1 MTLYILLFVVNTD
14 LTITTE
20 KLVELFGTV
29 DEQQRVDYTGAWLG
43 IPYSKIEEVKGNY
56 QSPTQRRDTYLDL
69 YVSDHPYPSWKTV
82 ARALGDA
89 GLGHQA
95 AEVKRT
101 YVQGTIITPNTVLGV
116 VPVSMCVCIH
126 ARVDKEEEEC

>member
-1 MTLYILLFVVNTD
+1 MFVVHID

-29 DEQQRVDYTGAWLG
+29 DEQRVDSIGRWLDL
-43 IPYSKIEEVKGNY
+43 PDSKTEEVKGNY
-56 QSPTQRRDTYLDL
+56 QSPTQRRDAYLDL
-69 YVSDHPYPSWKTV
+69 YVSDHPYPSWQTV
-82 ARALGDA
+82 AEALRGV

-95 AEVKRT
+95 DEVERT
-101 YVQGTIITPNTVLGV
+101 YVQGTIITPTTMLGV

-126 ARVDKEEEEC
+126 ARVEEEC